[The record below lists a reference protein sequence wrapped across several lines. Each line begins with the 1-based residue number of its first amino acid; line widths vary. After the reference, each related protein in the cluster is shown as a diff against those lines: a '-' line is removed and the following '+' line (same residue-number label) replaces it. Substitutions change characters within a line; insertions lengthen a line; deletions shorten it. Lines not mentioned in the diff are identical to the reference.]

1 MPGKIKSFV
10 YAHSHIDMWLL
21 VIDSTSI
28 IASKIQIIGFTFL
41 NRSLILKLGLL
52 LDSHQ
57 IPIGMKIYPGNQ
69 SEKPVIRNIIDELK
83 QRNQIS
89 GRTIQVV
96 GKR

>member
-41 NRSLILKLGLL
+41 NRSLIL
-52 LDSHQ
+52 
-57 IPIGMKIYPGNQ
+57 
-69 SEKPVIRNIIDELK
+69 
-83 QRNQIS
+83 
-89 GRTIQVV
+89 
-96 GKR
+96 